1 MMKTHIP
8 PIFALSLLMSVSSA
22 LAAPPRQ
29 LKAVPFTSVKL
40 TDKFWAPRVQRNLDV
55 TLPHCFRECEITGR
69 ISNFDKAAGKMAGDH
84 EGYMFNDSD
93 VYKVLEAAAYSLQY
107 KRDPAV
113 EKKCDDI
120 INRIAAAQQP
130 DGYLYTYYTVRK
142 ELNLRHTNE
151 ANMHETYCAGHLI
164 EAGVAYFQATGKRKL
179 LDVSIRLA
187 NYYDRLYG
195 PGKRH
200 EATGHEEIELA
211 LVKLYRLTGEQRYL
225 NLARFFVEERGHA
238 TGGRTLQGEYSQDH
252 IPVRQQ
258 REIVGHAV
266 RAMYLYC
273 AVADLAAIT
282 GDKGYIR
289 TMDSIW
295 PDVTERKMYITG
307 GIGPSGSNEGFT
319 TAYDLPNDSAYAE
332 SCAAIALAL
341 WNERMT
347 LLYADSKYADVVER
361 CMYNGLLSGIS
372 LKGDTFFYVNPLGTR
387 GGQRRQSWF
396 DCACCPPNL
405 ARFLPTVGGLV
416 YATTDADLYVNHYMG
431 NTGRMAVGKTPVTV
445 AQATIYPWDGH
456 VTLTVSPTR
465 PKSFTLRLRVPGW
478 CQGPTTSE
486 TLYRIKGKPAS
497 GAVTVSVNGKSV
509 TPVRIAKGYALI
521 SRTWRKGDVV
531 TYNMP
536 MPVRRVHANPKVK
549 YDTGKVALQRG
560 PVVYCL
566 EDVHNA
572 GRARHM
578 AVPPDAPITAKVR
591 PNLLGGVAVLSGSC
605 VSQASMQDAAAPA
618 KFTAVPYYAW
628 DNRELGGMAVWL
640 PEDPK
645 SLPAPKAPTLA
656 SRSKL
661 TWSYMHAD
669 ATAANSLMEP
679 SNSND
684 AETPHMDWW
693 PHNGTTEWL
702 QYTFPEAAT
711 VKGVEVYWFQDYPSG
726 GCALPA
732 TWHVEYL
739 DGGEWKPVES
749 AGAYGVE
756 KDQYNRVEFAPV
768 TTGALR
774 LVVDSRKDLSSGVY
788 QWRVID

>member
-1 MMKTHIP
+1 V
-8 PIFALSLLMSVSSA
+8 LLISVSA
-22 LAAPPRQ
+22 AVAAPPPQ

-55 TLPHCFRECEITGR
+55 TLPHNFMECEITGR
-69 ISNFDKAAGKMAGDH
+69 ISNFDKAAGKMAGEH

-93 VYKVLEAAAYSLQY
+93 VYKVLEAAAYSLSQR
-107 KRDPAV
+107 RDPAV

-164 EAGVAYFQATGKRKL
+164 EAGVAYYQATGKRKL

-200 EATGHEEIELA
+200 EAPGHEEIELA
-211 LVKLYRLTGEQRYL
+211 LVKLYRLTGEKRYL
-225 NLARFFVEERGHA
+225 KLAQFFVEERGHPN
-238 TGGRTLQGEYSQDH
+238 GGRRLQGEYSQDN

-258 REIVGHAV
+258 REIQGHAV

-282 GDKGYIR
+282 GDTGYMR

-347 LLYADSKYADVVER
+347 LLNGDGKYADVVER

-372 LKGDTFFYVNPLGTR
+372 LKGDSFFYVNPLGTR
-387 GGQRRQSWF
+387 GGQRREAWF
-396 DCACCPPNL
+396 GCACCPPNL
-405 ARFLPTVGGLV
+405 ARFLPTVGGLA
-416 YATTDADLYVNHYMG
+416 YATTDNDLYVSHYMG
-431 NTGRMAVGKTPVTV
+431 NIGKMAVGKTPVTV
-445 AQATIYPWDGH
+445 TQATNYPWDGR
-456 VTLTVSPTR
+456 VKLSVSPTR
-465 PKSFTLRLRVPGW
+465 PKAFTLRLRVPGW

-497 GAVTVSVNGKSV
+497 GAVTISVNGKAVS
-509 TPVRIAKGYALI
+509 PVRIVKGYALVA
-521 SRTWRKGDVV
+521 RTWRRGDVV
-531 TYNMP
+531 TYDMP

-549 YDTGKVALQRG
+549 YDEGKVALQRG
-560 PVVYCL
+560 PVVYCV
-566 EDVHNA
+566 EDVDNA
-572 GRARHM
+572 KRARHM
-578 AVPPDAPITAKVR
+578 VVPANAAITAKAR
-591 PNLLGGVAVLSGSC
+591 PDLLGGVTVLMGSC
-605 VSQASMQDAAAPA
+605 ISQATMQDAAGPA

-628 DNRELGGMAVWL
+628 DNREVGGMALWL

-645 SLPAPKAPTLA
+645 ALPAPKAPTLA

-661 TWSYMHAD
+661 SWSSMHAD
-669 ATAANSLMEP
+669 RTAVNSLMEP
-679 SNSND
+679 RNSND

-693 PHNGTTEWL
+693 PRNGTTEWL
-702 QYTFPEAAT
+702 QYTFPESAT
-711 VKGVEVYWFQDYPSG
+711 VKGVEVYWFQDSPNG

-732 TWHVEYL
+732 SWHIEYR
-739 DGGEWKPVES
+739 DAGEWKPVQG
-749 AGAYGVE
+749 AGAYSVE
-756 KDQYNRVEFAPV
+756 KDKYNHVEFSPV
-768 TTGALR
+768 TTDALR
-774 LVVDSRKDLSSGVY
+774 LVVDSQPNLSSGVY
-788 QWRVID
+788 QWRVLN